1 MSGVLFFLLEFVFI
15 FVLYFLLQSP
25 FITFDISVGNTE
37 KNPLPSKPDTSG
49 GTSWFNLAVKDNVE
63 VMTETKRALG
73 GQVCIGQLFLASN
86 MRDPQ
91 VPSPGLPLVCEIS
104 LKTAEGDSLVL
115 ELWRLAVIAGG
126 DPSVKVA

>member
-1 MSGVLFFLLEFVFI
+1 M
-15 FVLYFLLQSP
+15 
-25 FITFDISVGNTE
+25 
-37 KNPLPSKPDTSG
+37 
-49 GTSWFNLAVKDNVE
+49 KDNVE

-73 GQVCIGQLFLASN
+73 GQVLSFILSPSLKC
-86 MRDPQ
+86 PQ

-126 DPSVKVA
+126 DPSVKVG